1 MAVSLSAT
9 ILMTAEHG
17 PVNERLWTLV
27 LELSAQLAANKQ
39 QVDALRNQVASLE
52 GQALHAKTGY
62 ALRRFNVDMS
72 QEAFTSQLERLNAQ
86 LVNENTTLA
95 YEAKQMGSLLRESES
110 TLEAIMNKFRAFS
123 HAAQQH
129 GLDLSAYYE
138 SRIESQ
144 RNRIDHLVMHDQDT
158 MHRLSDR
165 VSGLVRDAMHS
176 MDSDFPDMCSDAMEG
191 ATELERLRQENA
203 ILRSLMG
210 LSHEDADVDDNADR
224 VSTSDLSISRSSL
237 GHAEQPVE
245 ESTTTGTM
253 TSEGEATVDEIDAG
267 VPAPS

>member
-1 MAVSLSAT
+1 MFLTVI
-9 ILMTAEHG
+9 ILMSAGDG

-39 QVDALRNQVASLE
+39 QVDVLHKQVAALE

-62 ALRRFNVDMS
+62 ALRRFNVNMS

-86 LVNENTTLA
+86 LVNENTMLA
-95 YEAKQMGSLLRESES
+95 YEAKQIGSLLRESES
-110 TLEAIMNKFRAFS
+110 TLEIIMNKFRAFS

-144 RNRIDHLVMHDQDT
+144 LNRIDDMVMHDRDT
-158 MHRLSDR
+158 MHKLSDR
-165 VSGLVRDAMHS
+165 VGGLVRDAMHS
-176 MDSDFPDMCSDAMEG
+176 MDDEFPDMRSDALEG

-210 LSHEDADVDDNADR
+210 LSHEDIDADDNADR
-224 VSTSDLSISRSSL
+224 VSASDLSISRSSL
-237 GHAEQPVE
+237 GHSEQPAVE
-245 ESTTTGTM
+245 AGTTVSM
-253 TSEGEATVDEIDAG
+253 ESEGDAPVDEIDAG

>member
-1 MAVSLSAT
+1 
-9 ILMTAEHG
+9 
-17 PVNERLWTLV
+17 
-27 LELSAQLAANKQ
+27 
-39 QVDALRNQVASLE
+39 
-52 GQALHAKTGY
+52 
-62 ALRRFNVDMS
+62 
-72 QEAFTSQLERLNAQ
+72 
-86 LVNENTTLA
+86 
-95 YEAKQMGSLLRESES
+95 
-110 TLEAIMNKFRAFS
+110 MNKFRAFS

-176 MDSDFPDMCSDAMEG
+176 MDSDFPDMRSDAMEG

-253 TSEGEATVDEIDAG
+253 TPEGEAPVDEIDAG